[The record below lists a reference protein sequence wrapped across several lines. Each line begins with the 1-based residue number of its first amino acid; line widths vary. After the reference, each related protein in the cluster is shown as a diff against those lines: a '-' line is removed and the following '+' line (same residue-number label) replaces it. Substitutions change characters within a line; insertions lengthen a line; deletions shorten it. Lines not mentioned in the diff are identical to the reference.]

1 MSDKTYINPKGIKEI
16 VVQLESEAS
25 LYHWYGSEPEKR
37 RTILWGLIT
46 VSREPAQK
54 AGWGYERL
62 SDERLLKGWSSIK
75 IDRSG
80 LEPKV
85 INKASVTIYF
95 GYKHYSTVYYDTNEE
110 AINFAEGVAN
120 ESSCT
125 IKIER

>member
-1 MSDKTYINPKGIKEI
+1 MKDITYINPKGIKEI
-16 VVQLESEAS
+16 VVQLENESS
-25 LYHWYGSEPEKR
+25 LYYWYDREPEKR

-46 VSREPAQK
+46 VSRQPAQK
-54 AGWGYERL
+54 AGWDYERL
-62 SDERLLKGWSSIK
+62 SDERVLKGWSSIK

-85 INKASVTIYF
+85 INKARATIYF
-95 GYKHYSTVYYDTNEE
+95 GYKDYLTCYYESNEE

-125 IKIER
+125 IKIEG